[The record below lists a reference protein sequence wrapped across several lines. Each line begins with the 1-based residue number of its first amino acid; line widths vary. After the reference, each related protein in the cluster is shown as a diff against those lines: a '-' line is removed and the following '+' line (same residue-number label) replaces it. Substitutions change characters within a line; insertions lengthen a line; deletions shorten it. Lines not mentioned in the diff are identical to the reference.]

1 MPDMLFSKSCT
12 GSVCELGAER
22 ARELRGKSQAE
33 SGDLSK
39 SWRGARKLILPRD
52 SSPCTRTQDTL
63 KRQRA
68 ELCPG
73 ALLNVQSRQPYRHT
87 KLVTL
92 SSESSFQANQPL
104 FNAMGR
110 HIPEGPCS
118 TTLCKLLLTNGPWPQ
133 KHICWLGRELDK
145 CLCDD
150 NTMQC
155 KCHKPG
161 THLCSESVGGDR
173 LTGRLHE
180 RGGIWDELGR
190 RVGSWQGSREIHS
203 QQDKIHGPTFSSLP
217 PRSMQGARAQH
228 GCVPGKDRTPYSS
241 TFLLSKHKS
250 LLVNDPGSG
259 ASCSGELSWT
269 VSCEHP
275 LPLGKLKSC
284 IASSSCSRKGSHWSQ
299 RACCLATQIEPPG
312 SFSGQSCPSL
322 HKE

>member
-1 MPDMLFSKSCT
+1 MALSTHTCPPPDGPLSPGLDSWSQLLGSAQDLLGFSKRLSHASFTRWQQMPDMLFSKSCT

-118 TTLCKLLLTNGPWPQ
+118 TTLCKLLLTNGP
-133 KHICWLGRELDK
+133 
-145 CLCDD
+145 
-150 NTMQC
+150 
-155 KCHKPG
+155 
-161 THLCSESVGGDR
+161 
-173 LTGRLHE
+173 
-180 RGGIWDELGR
+180 
-190 RVGSWQGSREIHS
+190 
-203 QQDKIHGPTFSSLP
+203 
-217 PRSMQGARAQH
+217 
-228 GCVPGKDRTPYSS
+228 
-241 TFLLSKHKS
+241 
-250 LLVNDPGSG
+250 
-259 ASCSGELSWT
+259 
-269 VSCEHP
+269 
-275 LPLGKLKSC
+275 
-284 IASSSCSRKGSHWSQ
+284 
-299 RACCLATQIEPPG
+299 
-312 SFSGQSCPSL
+312 
-322 HKE
+322 